1 MTESA
6 YLPTWAIVLT
16 VLGAVLCAGV
26 LIALLYCFG
35 KRRRNRRRIERQR
48 QPKDATS
55 YHDINASLAPI
66 DSCYENVSYRRDT
79 AEGHYNHGLSKPST
93 IAIIPTGEVAAPL
106 PPLDWPPPP
115 PPPEVEI

>member
-6 YLPTWAIVLT
+6 YLPTWAIVVT
-16 VLGAVLCAGV
+16 VLGAVLGACILIV
-26 LIALLYCFG
+26 LPYCFCRHR
-35 KRRRNRRRIERQR
+35 KRRRIIRRRK
-48 QPKDATS
+48 PKNRKSYQDIYASPATR
-55 YHDINASLAPI
+55 
-66 DSCYENVSYRRDT
+66 DSCYETVSYRRDT

-115 PPPEVEI
+115 PPPEVAI